1 MPFDLGD
8 TVRLAAESREPG
20 GTLTNATTVALTI
33 TLPDGTTTSPAV
45 TNPPTVTGQYT
56 FDYTTVQAG
65 RHAVRWVFTTPG
77 SAYTDSFDVREAV
90 PQGILSLADTK
101 AHLNI
106 TSTVTT
112 HDEELR
118 GWIESVTAGIEH
130 LAGACVQRT
139 VVEDHDYLP
148 VSGARVIALRKT
160 PVISL
165 TSLMAV
171 LDGGI
176 DYTVADLDVDGSTG
190 IVRRLDGGRLYGPLR
205 ATYVP
210 GRMVIS
216 ANLTHAAKIILQ
228 HLWRTQYGASRA
240 GSAISGGDDF
250 LVTEQVPGFGYAI
263 PNRALQLLEP
273 HRLPPGVA

>member
-8 TVRLAAESREPG
+8 TVPLAADSKNSA

-45 TNPPTVTGQYT
+45 TNPPAVTGRYT
-56 FDYTTVQAG
+56 VDYTTVQAG
-65 RHAVRWVFTTPG
+65 RHAVRWVFTTPNN
-77 SAYTDSFDVREAV
+77 AYTDMFDVREAS
-90 PQGILSLADTK
+90 PPAIISLADAK

-106 TSTVTT
+106 SSSTTT
-112 HDEELR
+112 HDDELR
-118 GWIESVTAGIEH
+118 GWIESVTHLVEQFTGI
-130 LAGACVQRT
+130 CVRST
-139 VVEDHDYLP
+139 VVEDHGIQP
-148 VSGARVIALRKT
+148 SGVRELALRRT

-165 TSLMAV
+165 TSVVAILT
-171 LDGGI
+171 GGTS
-176 DYTVADLDVDGSTG
+176 YAVADLDVDTRMG

-205 ATYVP
+205 FTYVA
-210 GRMVIS
+210 GRSVVP
-216 ANLTHAAKIILQ
+216 ANVTAAAKIILQ

-240 GSAISGGDDF
+240 GSAIGGGEDF